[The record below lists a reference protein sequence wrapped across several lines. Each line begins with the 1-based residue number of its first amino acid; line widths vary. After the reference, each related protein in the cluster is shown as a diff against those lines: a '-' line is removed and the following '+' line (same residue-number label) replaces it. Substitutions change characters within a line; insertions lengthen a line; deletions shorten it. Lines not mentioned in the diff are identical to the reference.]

1 MKLFAYPTGAQLN
14 EYGLVELKEVS
25 LSADTDTI
33 RAIAKFLSDAAD
45 EMEKLG
51 GDYDHV
57 HMHMHMHMQDRS
69 PAWRESWPDIVVCK
83 TYEETT

>member
-25 LSADTDTI
+25 LCADADTI
-33 RAIAKFLSDAAD
+33 RAIAKFLNGAAD
-45 EMEKLG
+45 EMEMLG
-51 GDYDHV
+51 GNYDHV
-57 HMHMHMHMQDRS
+57 HMQDRS
-69 PAWRESWPDIVVCK
+69 SAWRESWPDIVVCK